1 MARGMISFEFETLAD
16 LENQLKRAL
25 GLGRAS
31 AGGVL
36 LPVSP
41 FKYPEPAPDG
51 PRGVLGKPGDG
62 MTFAGATTL
71 GPQQAPIEPTKAQ
84 VEEQREI
91 SKENAAAVRTAESIN
106 AEVRAAN
113 KEAAA
118 AAMGAVTQVV
128 EPVKEALK
136 TMLEGGPSPV
146 QPLQEDVTVPAH
158 MEDVTLDNLTTVDYP
173 VLLSF
178 CDRHPEVG
186 VVTEKCKPTFFRK
199 LVECKVKTYLETK

>member
-25 GLGRAS
+25 GLGQAS

-62 MTFAGATTL
+62 MTFAGATTP

-106 AEVRAAN
+106 AEVRQAN

-118 AAMGAVTQVV
+118 SMIQAEIEAHIGPKIAAAVS
-128 EPVKEALK
+128 
-136 TMLEGGPSPV
+136 LEGSDKKPDTPV
-146 QPLQEDVTVPAH
+146 EGAPAA
-158 MEDVTLDNLTTVDYP
+158 DVTLDTLTTVDYS
-173 VLLSF
+173 VLLAF
-178 CDRHPEVG
+178 CDQHPEVG